1 MFLVLGNMHKTPFSL
16 GDKIGFL
23 SLLLALLL
31 FFVTPSLAVVP
42 LIVFLILFF
51 GAPFFPRF
59 GFFLPVIS
67 CGKVGVKEIALTF
80 DDGPSP
86 LSTPILLELLARHN
100 LHATFFV
107 IGEKA
112 AQYPELIESIL
123 EKGHTIGN
131 HSWNHDYFLML
142 RSTKRIQ
149 KDIQKT
155 QEILKQ
161 YGVKPVVF
169 RPPVGITGAHLGGVL
184 AEEGLIAVNYSC
196 RAFDR
201 GNRNI
206 QNLAEKILDRVEPGS
221 VIMLHDLPPYQK
233 NLGEYWQKELNQ
245 LFITLKQ
252 RYTVAPLE
260 KLIERPVMEVV

>member
-1 MFLVLGNMHKTPFSL
+1 MLGNMYKTPFSL
-16 GDKIGFL
+16 GEKIGVV

-31 FFVTPSLAVVP
+31 FFVTPSLAVLP
-42 LIVFLILFF
+42 LIVFLILCF

-59 GFFLPVIS
+59 SFFLPVIS
-67 CGKVGVKEIALTF
+67 CGKAGGKEIALTF

-86 LSTPILLELLARHN
+86 QSTPILLELLARHN

-142 RSTKRIQ
+142 KSTKRIQ
-149 KDIQKT
+149 KDIQKS
-155 QEILKQ
+155 QEIFKQ

-169 RPPVGITGAHLGGVL
+169 RPPVGITGARLGGVL
-184 AEEGLIAVNYSC
+184 AAEEMIAVNYSC
-196 RAFDR
+196 RAFDG

-206 QNLAEKILDRVEPGS
+206 HNLAEKILGRVEPGA
-221 VIMLHDLPPYQK
+221 VIMLHDLPPYQER
-233 NLGEYWQKELNQ
+233 LEDYWQKELDQ
-245 LFITLKQ
+245 LFDTLKR
-252 RYTVAPLE
+252 RYTVASLE
-260 KLIERPVMEVV
+260 QLIERPVMVVL

>member
-1 MFLVLGNMHKTPFSL
+1 MNKILFSL
-16 GDKIGFL
+16 GEKIGVF

-31 FFVTPSLAVVP
+31 FFVTPSLAALP
-42 LIVFLILFF
+42 LIVFLIFCF

-67 CGKVGVKEIALTF
+67 CGKAGVKEIALTF

-86 LSTPILLELLARHN
+86 LSTPVLLELLARHS

-112 AQYPELIESIL
+112 AEYPELIESIL
-123 EKGHTIGN
+123 DHGHTIGN
-131 HSWNHDYFLML
+131 HSWSHDYFLML
-142 RSTKRIQ
+142 RSPKRIQ
-149 KDIQKT
+149 KDVHKN
-155 QEILKQ
+155 QELLRQ

-169 RPPVGITGAHLGGVL
+169 RPPVGITGARLGAVL
-184 AEEGLIAVNYSC
+184 AGEGLVTVNYSC

-206 QNLAEKILDRVEPGS
+206 NNLAEKILNCVKPGA
-221 VIMLHDLPPYQK
+221 VIMLHDVPPYEKTLQ
-233 NLGEYWQKELNQ
+233 EYWQKELDQ
-245 LFITLKQ
+245 LFGTLKN
-252 RYTVAPLE
+252 RYTIAPLE
-260 KLIERPVMEVV
+260 QLIERPVMVAL

>member
-1 MFLVLGNMHKTPFSL
+1 MYKTPFSL
-16 GDKIGFL
+16 GEKIGVF

-31 FFVTPSLAVVP
+31 FFVTPYLAVLP
-42 LIVFLILFF
+42 LVVFLGLCI

-59 GFFLPVIS
+59 CFFLPVIS
-67 CGKVGVKEIALTF
+67 RGRAGVKEIALTF

-86 LSTPILLELLARHN
+86 LTTPVLLDLLARHS

-112 AQYPELIESIL
+112 AEYPELIESIL
-123 EKGHTIGN
+123 DHGHTIGN
-131 HSWNHDYFLML
+131 HSWSHDYFLML
-142 RSTKRIQ
+142 RSPKIIQ
-149 KDIQKT
+149 KEIQKS

-169 RPPVGITGAHLGGVL
+169 RPPVGITGARLGGVL
-184 AEEGLIAVNYSC
+184 AEEGLVTVNYSC

-206 QNLAEKILDRVEPGS
+206 HNLAEKILGCVEPGA
-221 VIMLHDLPPYQK
+221 VIMLHDVPPYEK
-233 NLGEYWQKELNQ
+233 TLEGYWKKELDH
-245 LFITLKQ
+245 LFVTLKK

-260 KLIERPVMEVV
+260 QLIERPVMVVL